1 MFRLP
6 LTPGEKGQ
14 FGSTN
19 NGDKLKQRKRCMLAG
34 PVPVQIV
41 VTGKGAEP
49 GGDPASQWGVLGS
62 GSHKLN
68 QDQTQRVG
76 HHGVTRLLR
85 TRQPQAGWMFP
96 WTSIGIKGKAPRLY
110 VVISAEKWATLQKIV
125 KVSSI
130 LEILLMNKHRN
141 TSNKFGSKKK
151 KKLLHD
157 RI

>member
-6 LTPGEKGQ
+6 LMPGEKGQ

-41 VTGKGAEP
+41 VIGKEAEMW
-49 GGDPASQWGVLGS
+49 GDPASQWGVLGS

-68 QDQTQRVG
+68 QDHSQHVG
-76 HHGVTRLLR
+76 HHGVTHLPQ
-85 TRQPQAGWMFP
+85 TRQPRVGWMFP

-110 VVISAEKWATLQKIV
+110 VAISAEKWATSQKTA
-125 KVSSI
+125 KVSLI
-130 LEILLMNKHRN
+130 FEILLTN
-141 TSNKFGSKKK
+141 
-151 KKLLHD
+151 
-157 RI
+157 